1 MKLFKDGIEKDI
13 QAKKVIERLK
23 KDGWAEEKEAAP
35 EGKKSK

>member
-13 QAKKVIERLK
+13 QSKKVIERLK
-23 KDGWAEEKEAAP
+23 KDGWAEGNETAS